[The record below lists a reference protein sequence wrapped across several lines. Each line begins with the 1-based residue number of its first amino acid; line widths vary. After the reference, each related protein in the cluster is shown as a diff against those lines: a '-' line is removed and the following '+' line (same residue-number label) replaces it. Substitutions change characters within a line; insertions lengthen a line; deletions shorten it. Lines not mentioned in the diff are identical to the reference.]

1 MYIIIERVQIKEGF
15 KEQFIEGLTENARSA
30 VRDEPG
36 CLRFDVV
43 QDGND
48 DRRIWIYEV
57 YVDEAAFHAHT
68 RTPHFLKF
76 QDVGEGWKE
85 EAGLVGAGRGAFNIS
100 PTDDEWS

>member
-36 CLRFDVV
+36 CLRFDLV

-48 DRRIWIYEV
+48 DRKIWIYEV

-100 PTDDEWS
+100 PTDDEWA

>member
-1 MYIIIERVQIKEGF
+1 MYIIVEPIQIKEGF
-15 KEQFIEGLTENARSA
+15 KEQFTKGMTENARSA
-30 VRDEPG
+30 VNDEQG

-57 YVDEAAFHAHT
+57 YVDEAAFQAHT

-76 QDVGEGWKE
+76 QDVGEDWKE
-85 EAGLVGAGRGAFNIS
+85 QAGLVGAGSGAFNIS
-100 PTDDEWS
+100 PTDNEWS